1 MKQLPKSAECLQSPP
16 YEETTVYVTLAISQR
31 DEGLRIRAMAPYEE
45 AYIAGPNKDHVF
57 SDIGPVLQTI
67 LHENHG
73 IDWVTHDET
82 QTQDGREKSY
92 AKAG

>member
-16 YEETTVYVTLAISQR
+16 CEETTVYVTLAISQR
-31 DEGLRIRAMAPYEE
+31 DEGGLRIRAMAPYEE
-45 AYIAGPNKDHVF
+45 VYIAGPNKDHVF

-73 IDWVTHDET
+73 IDWVKGNE
-82 QTQDGREKSY
+82 
-92 AKAG
+92 